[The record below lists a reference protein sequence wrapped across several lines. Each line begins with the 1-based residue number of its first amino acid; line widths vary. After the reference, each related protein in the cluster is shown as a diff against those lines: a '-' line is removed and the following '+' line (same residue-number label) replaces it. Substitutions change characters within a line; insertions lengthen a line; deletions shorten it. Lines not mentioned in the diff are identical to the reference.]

1 MGLMDLDNV
10 DDDNED
16 DLEDELNK
24 LMFGGSKATK
34 KRKNKGI
41 AKSQLFTFCA

>member
-1 MGLMDLDNV
+1 MDNV
-10 DDDNED
+10 NDDDND

-34 KRKNKGI
+34 KRKNKGMDRH
-41 AKSQLFTFCA
+41 ASLRKSI